1 MPFLLFF
8 VPPIPRLSSV
18 NHSIMSLAFLAFGVL
33 LFDVLGGIFHT
44 RSHQAKETM
53 LPGLG
58 LLGDALNN
66 LAEVALNALTIY
78 LYR

>member
-1 MPFLLFF
+1 MTPLSFL
-8 VPPIPRLSSV
+8 IPRMSSANYSV
-18 NHSIMSLAFLAFGVL
+18 MSLAFLAFGVL
-33 LFDVLGGIFHT
+33 LLSVLGEISHT
-44 RSHQAKETM
+44 RDQARETL